1 MMKGI
6 WISDFLGNLIYRR
19 MVDAMKQHKEQQT
32 VQVGKKVADF
42 TLPAADGSSFTLS
55 RHIGRKLVI
64 YFYPQDLTPTCTQES
79 CDFRDYT
86 EQFHA
91 AGAEVIGISPDP
103 VKSHNKFIDKLGL
116 TFPLLSDENLAVS
129 HLFDVWQLKKLYG
142 REYMG
147 IERSTFV
154 IDEQGILRQ
163 AWRKVRL
170 KNHVSDVLA

>member
-1 MMKGI
+1 
-6 WISDFLGNLIYRR
+6 
-19 MVDAMKQHKEQQT
+19 MKQDEQEQT
-32 VQVGKKVADF
+32 VQLGKKVADF

-55 RHIGRKLVI
+55 RHLGRKLVI
-64 YFYPQDLTPTCTQES
+64 YFYPKDLTPACTQES
-79 CDFRDYT
+79 CDFRDVAA
-86 EQFHA
+86 QFRA

-129 HLFDVWQLKKLYG
+129 HLFGVWQLKKLYG

-154 IDEQGILRQ
+154 IDEQGTLIQ
-163 AWRKVRL
+163 AWRKVKV
-170 KNHVSDVLA
+170 KNHVNDVLNYIERS